1 MVTLS
6 RGPLLLPQGASSKT
20 NGGEGGGGGVSPHPP
35 PPAVRAMAALP
46 AAPQARGVRA
56 EQGGHAG
63 GWCGCGA
70 AWARCVS
77 TYTCAEGEA
86 GAGVA
91 GGVCVWEGRL

>member
-20 NGGEGGGGGVSPHPP
+20 NGGEEGGGGVSPHPP

-56 EQGGHAG
+56 EQGD
-63 GWCGCGA
+63 
-70 AWARCVS
+70 
-77 TYTCAEGEA
+77 TPEA
-86 GAGVA
+86 GAGVGLCGLA
-91 GGVCVWEGRL
+91 A